1 MSCQTYANYYHSLKK
16 LSLEQELVIGR
27 AVRGLDSLENWA
39 EEEPY
44 EVQQREM
51 ESPAPVEE

>member
-1 MSCQTYANYYHSLKK
+1 MSCQTYTNYYHSLKK
-16 LSLEQELVIGR
+16 LSLEQELAIGR